1 MSPAL
6 KRKGKPILFP
16 STKNARGQVVHNL
29 AVQVHELQ
37 VMVPVTQENQSIGS
51 CAGSKK
57 YGSIKRVI
65 TEAIKVYPWMDRN
78 HVYNCIKAIKKRRQ
92 AKQVVS
98 DDVPASRVL
107 QLSNIGTQQQDEDGR
122 NRAGRPKGSTAIA
135 RLELEQKTKEAIDL
149 ATTQYAVE
157 KTAHGGNLPVRSFL
171 RICNETLEELSL
183 RDQSIQIKH
192 RTILSRLQ
200 RKSLVTSSRG
210 VRSPMEKVERVIL
223 KFALWKQ
230 EAGQPITSGE
240 GIELATPLIKDTPVE
255 LEVQQPK
262 AWQRYL
268 VPHHVV
274 LARIYEAACITLV
287 KSKGNLNRCLQI
299 GVDYL

>member
-65 TEAIKVYPWMDRN
+65 TEAIKVYSWMDRN
-78 HVYNCIKAIKKRRQ
+78 HVYNGIKAIKKRRQ
-92 AKQVVS
+92 AKQAAS

-107 QLSNIGTQQQDEDGR
+107 QFSNIGTQQQDEDEDGR
-122 NRAGRPKGSTAIA
+122 NKSPKGSTAIA

-149 ATTQYAVE
+149 VTTRYAVE

-171 RICNETLEELSL
+171 RIRNETLEELSL

-200 RKSLVTSSRG
+200 RKSLVASS
-210 VRSPMEKVERVIL
+210 
-223 KFALWKQ
+223 
-230 EAGQPITSGE
+230 
-240 GIELATPLIKDTPVE
+240 
-255 LEVQQPK
+255 
-262 AWQRYL
+262 
-268 VPHHVV
+268 
-274 LARIYEAACITLV
+274 
-287 KSKGNLNRCLQI
+287 
-299 GVDYL
+299 